1 MLEHLRVMAVRQ
13 AHRGCC
19 ALWGSLTAARQPPAA
34 TATGSG
40 PSAQTDLRPCVAV
53 GAHMQRE
60 VADNTWC
67 ACLPVSDGGVGRCRS
82 EIPRSCFS
90 HNAHERQI
98 LVDYLTAT
106 GMSFT
111 ALLSEIAG
119 KVREGTFQL
128 ACAPATS
135 MVGSMRTFPWAT
147 AAPSPAVAADSA
159 PSASSVAEEL
169 LSGEVAA
176 AAHSCAACW
185 QRLLPPL
192 IYQC

>member
-1 MLEHLRVMAVRQ
+1 
-13 AHRGCC
+13 
-19 ALWGSLTAARQPPAA
+19 
-34 TATGSG
+34 
-40 PSAQTDLRPCVAV
+40 
-53 GAHMQRE
+53 
-60 VADNTWC
+60 
-67 ACLPVSDGGVGRCRS
+67 
-82 EIPRSCFS
+82 
-90 HNAHERQI
+90 
-98 LVDYLTAT
+98 
-106 GMSFT
+106 MSFT

-159 PSASSVAEEL
+159 PSASVAEE

-192 IYQC
+192 IYQCARTS